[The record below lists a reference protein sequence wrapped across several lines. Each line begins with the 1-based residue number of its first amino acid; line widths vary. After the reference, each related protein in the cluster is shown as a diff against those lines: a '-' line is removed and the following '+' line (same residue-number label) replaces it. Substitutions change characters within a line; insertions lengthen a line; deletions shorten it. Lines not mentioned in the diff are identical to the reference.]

1 MLASRAFTHA
11 VTRVNQR
18 THRSSRTAGSRRFT
32 TVAMAPS
39 HDPRWATSSELETI
53 ESEESLRALTSSNNA
68 KIVIVG
74 SKSALERESVSEG
87 AFGADEATK
96 KTFRALVKTLEGGS
110 TRSTVLATS
119 DDGLLELVVC
129 MLSDKV
135 SRHNSPISS
144 HSITEKAKSAIG
156 DRKKRSA
163 VVLAALDGDTY
174 AASALS
180 ALARIL
186 PPYANKYRASDYV
199 KDGSVHVGVLVD
211 GKVWNGAEVRS
222 LPKPLRR
229 CQSLVDSA
237 PNELNPNTFV
247 EEAERVAK
255 ELGAS
260 VKVVEIKR
268 YAQLCQEG
276 YGCLAGV
283 GSASSRDGRDP
294 ALVHLRFIPKGCQDP
309 NSPSIAF
316 VGKGITFDTGG
327 LSLKSKDGM
336 CGMKTD
342 MGGAAGMLCAF
353 EAIAS
358 EGNAEGTFKTPL
370 DLVLCIAENA
380 IGSGAIRPDDILV
393 GKSGKTVEINNTDA
407 EGRLVLADG
416 VAYCTDPANSNLKPS
431 VVVDMATLTGAQ
443 MIATGRKHAGIV
455 TDDEEMEDLI
465 VKLGK
470 MSGDLT
476 HALPYAPEMFKS
488 EFASKVADMKNSV
501 ADRANAQ
508 SSCAGQFIA
517 NHLNEEW
524 TKRADTKWLH
534 IDMAGPGNTKD
545 GLATA
550 YGVTLLHAL
559 YKHLDA
565 KGL

>member
-1 MLASRAFTHA
+1 
-11 VTRVNQR
+11 V
-18 THRSSRTAGSRRFT
+18 
-32 TVAMAPS
+32 
-39 HDPRWATSSELETI
+39 
-53 ESEESLRALTSSNNA
+53 
-68 KIVIVG
+68 
-74 SKSALERESVSEG
+74 
-87 AFGADEATK
+87 
-96 KTFRALVKTLEGGS
+96 
-110 TRSTVLATS
+110 
-119 DDGLLELVVC
+119 
-129 MLSDKV
+129 
-135 SRHNSPISS
+135 
-144 HSITEKAKSAIG
+144 ITEKAKAAIG
-156 DRKKRSA
+156 DRTKRPA
-163 VVLAALDGDTY
+163 VVLTALEDETY
-174 AASALS
+174 AVSALS
-180 ALARIL
+180 AMVRIV
-186 PPYANKYRASDYV
+186 PPYANKFRASDYV
-199 KDGSVHVGVLVD
+199 KDGTVHVGVLVD
-211 GKVWNGAEVRS
+211 GKIWNGAETRS

-237 PNELNPNTFV
+237 PNELCPNSFV
-247 EEAERVAK
+247 EEAKRVAA

-260 VKVVEIKR
+260 VKIVEIKR
-268 YAQLCQEG
+268 YAQLVKEG

-294 ALVHLRFIPKGCQDP
+294 ALVHLRFVPKGCTDA
-309 NSPSIAF
+309 NAPSIAF

-342 MGGAAGMLCAF
+342 MGGAAGMLGAF
-353 EAIAS
+353 EAIAA
-358 EGNAEGTFKTPL
+358 EGNSEGTFKTPL

-393 GKSGKTVEINNTDA
+393 AKSGKTVEINNTDA

-416 VAYCTDPANSNLKPS
+416 VAYCTDPSNESLKPF
-431 VVVDMATLTGAQ
+431 VVIDMATLTGAQ

-455 TDDEEMEDLI
+455 TDDEDMEDLI
-465 VKLGK
+465 VKIGK
-470 MSGDLT
+470 LTGDLA

-488 EFASKVADMKNSV
+488 EFSSKVADMKNSV

-517 NHLNEEW
+517 NHLHEDW
-524 TKRADTKWLH
+524 VKRDDTKWLH

-559 YKHLDA
+559 YKHIDA
-565 KGL
+565 NGV